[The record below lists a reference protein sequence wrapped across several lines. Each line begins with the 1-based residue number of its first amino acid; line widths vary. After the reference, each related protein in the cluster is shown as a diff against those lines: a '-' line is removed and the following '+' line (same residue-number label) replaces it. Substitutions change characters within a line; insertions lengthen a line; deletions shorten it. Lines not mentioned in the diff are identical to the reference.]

1 MGLSSLLLPPH
12 LGPASAVRGRGI
24 AHPLGVWM
32 LNSHWGLKANLRK
45 KKKNSD
51 DRSPQGISD
60 MSFLSHS
67 PLAPFTAFMK
77 GYKVG

>member
-1 MGLSSLLLPPH
+1 MD
-12 LGPASAVRGRGI
+12 AEQ
-24 AHPLGVWM
+24 PLGFE
-32 LNSHWGLKANLRK
+32 SKFEKK

-51 DRSPQGISD
+51 DKSPQGISD